1 MGIEIVE
8 YSEDGQRQRKVM
20 EDKKNTSIHYIQLG
34 TYSLGHHDLTWELD
48 FIDEKLKVTLKLY
61 STSLQTK
68 ILDRNNPSTVFKSA
82 WGYGQLDIELRTLFD
97 NKELVING
105 SVYLGKGFDPE
116 KHIKY
121 DNVIIMSW

>member
-8 YSEDGQRQRKVM
+8 YYGDGQRQRKVM
-20 EDKKNTSIHYIQLG
+20 EDKKNTSIHYVQLG

-48 FIDEKLKVTLKLY
+48 FIDEKIKVTLKLY

-68 ILDRNNPSTVFKSA
+68 ILDRNNASAVFKSA
-82 WGYGQLDIELRTLFD
+82 WGYGQLDIELRASFD

-105 SVYLGKGFDPE
+105 SIYQGKGFGPE

-121 DNVIIMSW
+121 DNVIVMSW